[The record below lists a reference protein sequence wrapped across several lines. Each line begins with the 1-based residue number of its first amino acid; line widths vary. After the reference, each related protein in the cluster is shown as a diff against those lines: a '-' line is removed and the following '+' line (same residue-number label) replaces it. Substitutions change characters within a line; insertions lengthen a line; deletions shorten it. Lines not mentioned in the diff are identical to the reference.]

1 MHQPSPK
8 HPNRF
13 PRSERLR
20 LKKEIDATFKVGQKA
35 FCFPYRAVFRI
46 AQGEGVEVGVR
57 VAMVAPKRL
66 WKHAVDR
73 NYQKRRLREL
83 YRTQAG
89 ALRQLAQEHELGV
102 SIMLICV
109 SRDEVPLE
117 KATRSVFLL
126 LRDVERACLRR
137 VDRAE
142 KGRKVDGEEGGA
154 KGESEGRKKS

>member
-1 MHQPSPK
+1 MHQPSAR

-20 LKKEIDATFKVGQKA
+20 LKKEIDATFREGQKA

-46 AQGEGVEVGVR
+46 AHGEGVAVGIR

-89 ALRQLAQEHELGV
+89 ALRQLAAAHGLGV

-109 SRDEVPLE
+109 SREDVPLA
-117 KATRSVFLL
+117 KATRSIFLI
-126 LRDVERACLRR
+126 LRDVQRACQRLVDSANRKG
-137 VDRAE
+137 DRA
-142 KGRKVDGEEGGA
+142 
-154 KGESEGRKKS
+154 